1 MKSRILMLVAVIVLG
16 GAGRALA
23 HHSFTAE
30 YDSTKKTAA
39 AGVVTE
45 LVWRNPHSFM
55 RMDVKGQDGTT
66 TSWALEWGSVS
77 QLSMD
82 SITRTTLKP
91 GNYVEVQGSPARDA
105 VAHRMLIGSIKRPSD
120 GWEWKGRVQ

>member
-1 MKSRILMLVAVIVLG
+1 MRGRILLLAAVVMLG

-30 YDSTKKTAA
+30 YDSTKKASVE
-39 AGVVTE
+39 GVVTE

-55 RMDVKGQDGTT
+55 RIDVTEPDGTK

-77 QLSMD
+77 QLSKD

-91 GNYVEVQGSPARDA
+91 GDRVLVDGSPARDGA
-105 VAHRMLIGSIKRPSD
+105 ARRMLIGSIKRPSD